1 MRRRHHLAEV
11 GLVDAAILLIY
22 VQAGTI
28 PSIVVVAFAVSGA
41 LVGGILFAMSESGFN
56 DRFSDHYLTVPI
68 AVTTLALIIGF
79 SFSFVSNRY
88 DQRKTLEEAEAN
100 AIGTEYSRADLLP
113 RADADKVKTLL
124 RSYLDLRIEFY
135 DRVDLDGQ
143 RRLAERTV
151 RVHDELWKAVLGPAQ
166 ASPTPVMALVV
177 AGMNDVINSQSYTQA
192 AWWNRMPLSS
202 WAFLLAVALCC
213 NFLIGYG
220 LRGAQSEK
228 RVLFIFPVLITI
240 ALTFIADIDAPRRGF
255 IQVEPH
261 NLKALADQ
269 LARS

>member
-1 MRRRHHLAEV
+1 MFEIVNRPGLLFLAMGVILWLVARLGTSLRHRRPLEDETRN
-11 GLVDAAILLIY
+11 DFTLLL
-22 VQAGTI
+22 
-28 PSIVVVAFAVSGA
+28 SS
-41 LVGGILFAMSESGFN
+41 S
-56 DRFSDHYLTVPI
+56 LTL
-68 AVTTLALIIGF
+68 LALIIGF

-100 AIGTEYSRADLLP
+100 AIGTEYARAELLP
-113 RADADKVKTLL
+113 KADADKVKTLL
-124 RSYLDLRIEFY
+124 RSFLDLRIEFY

-220 LRGAQSEK
+220 LRSAKSEK
-228 RVLFIFPVLITI
+228 RLLLIFPVLITI

-255 IQVEPH
+255 IQVEPQ